1 MVSLG
6 NHFGSSFLS
15 EQVDRQLT
23 PGAVIYIHCPFTTP
37 PKQKY
42 LLVAC
47 CDPELLVLVINSEI
61 NEFINIRPTLLAC
74 QVDVLKDDH
83 DFLEHDSIVNCVE
96 TRTAFNLSDIRE
108 AINAD
113 YGGVYKGRL
122 RNYCIRNVISAVS
135 DSPLMETRHINWITA
150 ALNSVAQ

>member
-15 EQVDRQLT
+15 KQVDRQLT
-23 PGAVIYIHCPFTTP
+23 PGAVIYMHCPFTTP
-37 PKQKY
+37 PKKKF
-42 LLVAC
+42 LVVAC

-61 NEFINIRPTLLAC
+61 NGFILKRPALLAC
-74 QVDVLKDDH
+74 QVDIIKNDH
-83 DFLEHDSIVNCVE
+83 DFLGHDSIVDCVE
-96 TRTAFNLSDIRE
+96 TRTAFNLSDIRD

-122 RNYCIRNVISAVS
+122 QDYCIRNVVAAVIE
-135 DSPLMETRHINWITA
+135 SPSMETRYIKWITES
-150 ALNSVAQ
+150 LNATIN